1 MNKPLRLQKVDKT
14 TFALE
19 KCCIQTDKQHVPR
32 KKALSPKTAARPKS
46 KKADQVAGDV
56 AGLEPFAN
64 ELVRLARDVTRE
76 IDRGRLTPRCLSG
89 LIAMKPLIGL
99 IQGTAF
105 KILRTTPEL
114 GSSGDNIGADD
125 DDDIEAPFDDETDA
139 DDEGSGLTPGYL

>member
-1 MNKPLRLQKVDKT
+1 MSKPVHVRNVD
-14 TFALE
+14 E
-19 KCCIQTDKQHVPR
+19 EI
-32 KKALSPKTAARPKS
+32 
-46 KKADQVAGDV
+46 

-105 KILRTTPEL
+105 KILRTTAEL
-114 GSSGDNIGADD
+114 GSSGDNIGSDD
-125 DDDIEAPFDDETDA
+125 DDDVEAPSDDESGA

>member
-19 KCCIQTDKQHVPR
+19 KCCIQTDKQRVPR

-105 KILRTTPEL
+105 KILRTTAEAE
-114 GSSGDNIGADD
+114 SSGDNGDHDD
-125 DDDIEAPFDDETDA
+125 DNVEAPCDDESGA
-139 DDEGSGLTPGYL
+139 DDEGSGLTPRYL